1 MKTINKMMTNGEI
14 YAYAVGM
21 ANNFPADNDNY
32 LPAAIAYSLQKNK
45 STLISI
51 SEEIEKGRFDIL
63 SHYAIGE
70 RDGQFQIDPGS
81 IDVANQEL
89 NDLLSIE
96 QEVKIYSCKI
106 EELGDIKFTSAQM
119 ESMMFMIY
127 ED

>member
-21 ANNFPADNDNY
+21 ANNFPVDNNSY

-45 STLISI
+45 NTLISI

-70 RDGQFQIDPGS
+70 KDGQFQIDPNS
-81 IDVANQEL
+81 IDIANQEL

-106 EELGDIKFTSAQM
+106 EELNDIKFTSAQM
-119 ESMMFMIY
+119 ESIMFMIY